1 MNSTTIGLI
10 ILLIIFLVVAFKF
23 FTQSLADF
31 LDKGAKSTLWLWLPF
46 VALKRLTKQFNEKY
60 KK

>member
-1 MNSTTIGLI
+1 MSSVD
-10 ILLIIFLVVAFKF
+10 ILLMLLLLLFVYVAFKF
-23 FTQSLADF
+23 FTQSLAEF

-46 VALKRLTKQFNEKY
+46 IALSRLLKQFNEKY